1 DTEHKVVTNCVY
13 YKLTVNGVVE
23 VEIDIL
29 GMKEMIG
36 GVDRLEKQR
45 NILGIL

>member
-1 DTEHKVVTNCVY
+1 VY

-29 GMKEMIG
+29 GMKEVIG

-45 NILGIL
+45 NILGII